1 MVELITSSRTYILSE
16 IVETCRKLK
25 KSGED
30 LLRNYFHLGRLV
42 DTLHSMGLSYRQIEK
57 DLRDKEPEAWIPQ
70 HTTLFN
76 AHKFYL
82 TVKKKFDADIE
93 RFMAENP
100 ELTWRELSHRL
111 LPESR
116 RKSLNRTR
124 CSTVEQDKAYIKE
137 PSLSR
142 LPSPAKTTHDY
153 ARQTASEDED
163 VDEWLPKKPAMIY
176 GRALHEILSD
186 RNVWKAIPSK
196 KLLGL
201 LFKEYTSSK
210 EGGPYLVVTLNP
222 PYSYLR
228 VLRCPNCLNIIRAVA
243 AGAPVACLECGF
255 PNEAYAYR

>member
-1 MVELITSSRTYILSE
+1 MVVRLITSSRTYILSE
-16 IVETCRKLK
+16 IVETCKRLK

-30 LLRNYFHLGRLV
+30 LLRNYFHLGSLV
-42 DTLHSMGLSYRQIEK
+42 DTLHSMGLSYRMIEK
-57 DLRDKEPEAWIPQ
+57 ELRDREFNEWIPK

-124 CSTVEQDKAYIKE
+124 CSTVEHDKPYIKE
-137 PSLSR
+137 PSMTS
-142 LPSPAKTTHDY
+142 LPSPTKTTHNY

-163 VDEWLPKKPAMIY
+163 VDELLPKKPAMIY

-186 RNVWKAIPSK
+186 RKVLKTIPPKKLLNLLPNEYVPSK
-196 KLLGL
+196 KDGSCLAI
-201 LFKEYTSSK
+201 S
-210 EGGPYLVVTLNP
+210 LNP
-222 PYSYLR
+222 PYNYLK
-228 VLRCPNCLNIIRAVA
+228 VLRCPNCLNIIRAAA

-255 PNEAYAYR
+255 PNRVIG